1 MVLEVDVWV
10 GRFNVRSFGNLQH
23 MNLFTLSQRIHG
35 PNIKFPTNLS
45 DSKRDQMVLNVT
57 TEYSNVACFWLHVYE
72 TFRLFLIRVVAVFTD
87 SILRVSSCQYFLGEI
102 IPKKDPYFFQRTLW
116 QSKSDFG
123 LHKVVRNWLLFLT
136 WKYTFPT
143 FWNIFDRHVMTSRSY
158 HRAPLEK

>member
-72 TFRLFLIRVVAVFTD
+72 TCRLFLIRVVAVFTD
-87 SILRVSSCQYFLGEI
+87 SILSVSSIKKCEVPVILVVKLPIFFRGNNSEKGSLLLSTYFMTVKI
-102 IPKKDPYFFQRTLW
+102 W
-116 QSKSDFG
+116 
-123 LHKVVRNWLLFLT
+123 
-136 WKYTFPT
+136 
-143 FWNIFDRHVMTSRSY
+143 FWV
-158 HRAPLEK
+158 A